1 MSRPINGRSLIC
13 CGVMLVLTSVF
24 VWSTSGTVLVTS
36 TVSLT
41 APGSRVKFCVVV
53 LPTSSSASFASAVE
67 NPAAVVL
74 SEYLPAD
81 SDSNLYSPASLVLA
95 VRVAPVSLLVI
106 VTSALFPIT
115 ACDLSVIVPCRLAV
129 AVAWPNRLAVLSGIK
144 QLMTARHSHLLLFI
158 LISPWKLGVCSTFF
172 YECFLKCI
180 C

>member
-53 LPTSSSASFASAVE
+53 LPTSSSTSFASAVE

-74 SEYLPAD
+74 NEYLPAD

-95 VRVAPVSLLVI
+95 VRVSTGYLLVDF
-106 VTSALFPIT
+106 T
-115 ACDLSVIVPCRLAV
+115 LAFIHI
-129 AVAWPNRLAVLSGIK
+129 S
-144 QLMTARHSHLLLFI
+144 TYFLLVDFH
-158 LISPWKLGVCSTFF
+158 ISLGGVWG
-172 YECFLKCI
+172 
-180 C
+180 

>member
-53 LPTSSSASFASAVE
+53 LPTSSSTSFASAVE

-95 VRVAPVSLLVI
+95 VEAAF
-106 VTSALFPIT
+106 SAFLG
-115 ACDLSVIVPCRLAV
+115 IVPYAVFLV
-129 AVAWPNRLAVLSGIK
+129 AVFYVSGVSAFTLALRGSGWERTVVTWSATGRLSG
-144 QLMTARHSHLLLFI
+144 
-158 LISPWKLGVCSTFF
+158 
-172 YECFLKCI
+172 
-180 C
+180 